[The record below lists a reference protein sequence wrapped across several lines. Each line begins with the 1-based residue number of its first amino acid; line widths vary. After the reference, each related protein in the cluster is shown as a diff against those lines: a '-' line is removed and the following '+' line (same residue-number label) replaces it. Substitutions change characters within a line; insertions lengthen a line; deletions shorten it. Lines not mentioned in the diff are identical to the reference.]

1 MALLIKNGRIL
12 DPASGLDDYLDILVE
27 NGTIR
32 SLGKQIDLPSAYDRA
47 DVTTTIDATGLLILP
62 GLVDMH
68 THLREPGH
76 EYKETIASGS
86 RAGAAGGFTSLVC
99 MANTDPP
106 NDTASVTE
114 FILKKARKE
123 ACINIFP
130 VGALTRG
137 LRGEYLT
144 EMGELKEAGVVA
156 LSDDGCSVKNA
167 AVMRRGL
174 EYAKNFSLPVICHCE
189 DHDLSMQGVMHEGIT
204 SSYLGLRG
212 IPAIAEETIVARDI
226 ALAEWTNHPVHIAH
240 VSSAGSVRI
249 IREAKSR
256 GVKVTAETAPHY
268 FTLTDEAVRTFDT
281 STKVNPP
288 LRTPHDVEA
297 IKQGLRDGTIDAIA
311 SDHAPHSSLEKDV
324 EFDAAACGIIGLETS
339 LPLTLALVAQNVL
352 SLRQAAE
359 KLTCNPARILG
370 LNKGRLAIGA
380 DADITIID
388 LNTEYT
394 VDINA
399 FKSKSKNSP
408 FHRWRLKG
416 CVRYTIVS
424 GTIVFQAAG

>member
-1 MALLIKNGRIL
+1 MALLIKNGRVL
-12 DPASGLDDYLDILVE
+12 DPASGLDDNLDILVE

-106 NDTASVTE
+106 NDSASVTE

>member
-1 MALLIKNGRIL
+1 MALLIKNGRVL

-32 SLGKQIDLPSAYDRA
+32 SLGKQIDLPSAYGRA
-47 DVTTTIDATGLLILP
+47 DITATIDATGLLILP

-99 MANTDPP
+99 MANTNPP

-114 FILKKARKE
+114 FILEKARKE

-189 DHDLSMQGVMHEGIT
+189 DHDLSAQGVMHEGIT
-204 SSYLGLRG
+204 SAYLGLRG

-256 GVKVTAETAPHY
+256 GVRVTAETAPHY

-297 IKQGLRDGTIDAIA
+297 LKQGLRDGTIDAIA

-388 LNTEYT
+388 LNAEYT
-394 VDINA
+394 VDINT

-424 GTIVFQAAG
+424 GTIVYQAAG